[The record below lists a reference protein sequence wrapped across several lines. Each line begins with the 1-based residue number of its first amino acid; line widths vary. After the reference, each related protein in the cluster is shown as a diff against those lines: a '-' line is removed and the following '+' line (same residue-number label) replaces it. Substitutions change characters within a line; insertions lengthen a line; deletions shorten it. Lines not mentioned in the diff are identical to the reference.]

1 MKIRLYVC
9 SIPLVLGLLAI
20 AMPARL
26 AAQSKGAIDFTA
38 QVAPTD
44 GRPEPVRQM
53 TFCLLRKSLD
63 DIRQEALQ
71 LEPDPD
77 FDKFVDGL
85 TLSPKLKAWMK
96 KSHVAQFAGA
106 DFTKSLTADD
116 IVDIPEFYEAY
127 MSRNF
132 GYEGEGF
139 PKPAFKAKDQTA
151 NPEKYKQQ
159 KADYKEAIRKF
170 IASAPVTVQG
180 IEADLTKVDPHEKWV
195 RAMSTHRERLEKR
208 TLELAQVRY
217 LVTQTE
223 TSLDGHGWFGALAPG
238 SYWISLVGMQAV
250 SGDVRLRWDVPV
262 TVRPGETTHVE
273 LTNLNAAKSVST
285 AQNLDR

>member
-1 MKIRLYVC
+1 MKTRLH
-9 SIPLVLGLLAI
+9 IHGAALLLGLLGIAI
-20 AMPARL
+20 PARV
-26 AAQSKGAIDFTA
+26 AAQAGGAIDFTA

-63 DIRQEALQ
+63 DVRQEALQ
-71 LEPDPD
+71 VEPAPDLE
-77 FDKFVDGL
+77 KFADS
-85 TLSPKLKAWMK
+85 LSVSPELKAWIK
-96 KSHVAQFAGA
+96 KSHVVEFAGT
-106 DFTKSLTADD
+106 DFARSLTAND

-132 GYEGEGF
+132 GYEGNGF
-139 PKPAFKAKDQTA
+139 PKPNFKAKDQTA
-151 NPEKYKQQ
+151 NPEKYNQA

-180 IEADLTKVDPHEKWV
+180 IEADLTKINPHEKWV
-195 RAMSTHRERLEKR
+195 RAMSAHRERLEKQ
-208 TLELAQVRY
+208 TLELAQARY
-217 LVTQTE
+217 LVSQTD
-223 TSLDGHGWFGALAPG
+223 TNLDGHGWFGALAPG
-238 SYWISLVGMQAV
+238 SYWISLLGMHAV

-273 LTNLNAAKSVST
+273 LTNLNAAKPVST
-285 AQNLDR
+285 AQNSDR